1 VSSDAP
7 DVIPLRRVPTDLRLL
22 LQSSIGVMDQQARAM
37 DVALALTVDPAVP
50 PTLALDRQKIA
61 WAITALVGN
70 AMRFVRRGTRLRPG
84 GTIAVRALADPAG
97 SAVVI
102 EVEDD
107 GAGIAAD
114 KLPHLLDRA
123 SEQPYAAGLAL
134 NLVQD
139 VVTAHGGA
147 VEIESSTR
155 PERSGTTVRLVLPRR

>member
-1 VSSDAP
+1 VSSDVP

-22 LQSSIGVMDQQARAM
+22 LESSIGVMDQQARAM
-37 DVALALTVDPAVP
+37 DVALALTVHPAVP
-50 PTLALDRQKIA
+50 QTLDIDREKIA

-84 GTIAVRALADPAG
+84 GTIAVRAHAAPAA

-114 KLPHLLDRA
+114 KLPHLLDRT
-123 SEQPYAAGLAL
+123 SERPYAAGLAL
-134 NLVQD
+134 GLVRD
-139 VVTAHGGA
+139 VVTAHGGS

-155 PERSGTTVRLVLPRR
+155 PERSGTTVRLILPRR